1 MPGPE
6 ARAGASPSPPAAV
19 LEVSDLCVSFPLET
33 GALSAVR
40 GLGYTVAPGEVL
52 GIVGE
57 SGCGKT
63 VSALAVMGLLPAGAR
78 VAGSVRFQGREI
90 LGLGDR
96 ELSAVRGRG
105 ISMVFQDPLA
115 ALTPVYTVGDQVA
128 EAIRAHRQVGRSE
141 AAGRAVEL
149 LDLVGIPRPSERA
162 GAFPHE
168 LSGGMR
174 QRVLIAMAI
183 ANDPDVIIADEPTT
197 ALDVTVQAQVLDV
210 LATAR
215 KATGAALVLISHD
228 LGVIA
233 GMADRVLVMYA
244 GRAVE
249 AAPAEELFERPR
261 MPYTMGLLGS
271 LPRLDAPRHQPLT
284 PVEGRPPSLVDLP
297 PGCPFAP
304 RCPLRVQVCHEQEP
318 DLEPVGTGHVAACH
332 RSSHVDAAGLTARDI
347 FTPPAPAG
355 EPTPADERDRRQ
367 SVLEVRDLM
376 RHFPLR
382 RGTFLRRRVGTVHA
396 VDGVSFDVREG
407 ETLGLVGESG
417 CGKTTTVNEI
427 LTLTAPAGG
436 SVAVLGRDTALLDRA
451 DRKAVRRS
459 VGAVFQ
465 DPMGSL
471 DPRMPVADILAEG
484 PRAHGVPAAQREE
497 TVQRVLRLV
506 GLEPDH
512 ARRYPHELSGGQ
524 RQRVAL
530 ARALALEPRLI
541 VLDEPLSSLDVSV
554 RAGIINLLEQLRAEL
569 GLAYLLVSHDLSMVR
584 HVSDRLAVMYL
595 GRIVELGQAEAVLE
609 APAHPYTRALLSA
622 VPVPDPR
629 RERSRPRILLEGE
642 LPSPVDP
649 PAGCR
654 FRSRCPLFATLDAER
669 RQRCVDEDPSLQPP
683 GSDHLAA
690 CHYAGLAG
698 GG

>member
-1 MPGPE
+1 MPGPD
-6 ARAGASPSPPAAV
+6 ARAGASPSSPAPV
-19 LEVSDLCVSFPLET
+19 LEVRDLSVSFSLET
-33 GALSAVR
+33 GTLSAVR
-40 GLGYTVAPGEVL
+40 GLGYAVAPGEVL

-63 VSALAVMGLLPAGAR
+63 VAALAVMGLLPRGAS
-78 VAGSVRFQGREI
+78 VTGSVRFQGREV

-96 ELSAVRGRG
+96 ELSTLRGRG
-105 ISMVFQDPLA
+105 MSMVFQDPLA

-128 EAIRAHRQVGRSE
+128 EAVRAHRQVGRGE
-141 AAGRAVEL
+141 AARRAVEL
-149 LDLVGIPRPSERA
+149 LDLVGIPRAVERA
-162 GAFPHE
+162 GSFPHE

-215 KATGAALVLISHD
+215 KATGAALVLITHD

-249 AAPAEELFERPR
+249 VAPAEELFERPR

-297 PGCPFAP
+297 PGCPFSP
-304 RCPLRVQVCHEQEP
+304 RCPLRVEVCREQEP
-318 DLEPVGTGHVAACH
+318 DLEPVGGGHVAACH
-332 RSSHVDAAGLTARDI
+332 RSSDVDSAGLTAADI
-347 FTPPAPAG
+347 FGTPTFAG
-355 EPTPADERDRRQ
+355 LPLDEHRDRRPT
-367 SVLEVRDLM
+367 VLEVRDLV

-396 VDGVSFDVREG
+396 VDGVRFDIREG

-427 LTLTAPAGG
+427 LSLTAPAGG
-436 SVAVLGRDTALLDRA
+436 SVAVLGQDTSALDRA
-451 DRKAVRRS
+451 GRKAVRRS

-465 DPMGSL
+465 DPTGSL

-484 PRAHGVPAAQREE
+484 PKAHGIPAAERDER
-497 TVQRVLRLV
+497 VRRVLRLV

-530 ARALALEPRLI
+530 ARALALEPRLV
-541 VLDEPLSSLDVSV
+541 VLDEPVSSLDVSV

-569 GLAYLLVSHDLSMVR
+569 GLAYLLVSHDLSVVR

-629 RERSRPRILLEGE
+629 RERGRRRILLQGE

-649 PAGCR
+649 PGGCR
-654 FRSRCPLFATLDAER
+654 FRTRCPLFATLDEER
-669 RQRCVDEDPSLQPP
+669 RQRCIAEDPSLQA
-683 GSDHLAA
+683 GGADHEAA
-690 CHYAGLAG
+690 CHYAGAAG